1 MPDELPRYYF
11 RHRDNGASVFRID
24 PENRQRR
31 LELDEI
37 AHLNIKNGQIKAHGT
52 YVLTAEDH
60 AAIDAWMAQRQAT
73 LSQREDE
80 AAQRLIEE
88 MNLLTQWL
96 QSKASP
102 AQIDALGD
110 ELLLAMHDLRS
121 VLIRKKSD
129 ALSKAAP

>member
-11 RHRDNGASVFRID
+11 RLRDNGATVFRID

-37 AHLNIKNGQIKAHGT
+37 AHINIRNSQIKAHGA
-52 YVLTAEDH
+52 YVLTADDH
-60 AAIDAWMAQRQAT
+60 AAIADWMAARQTT
-73 LSQREDE
+73 LNRRDDE

-102 AQIDALGD
+102 AQINALGD
-110 ELLLAMHDLRS
+110 ELLLAMHDLRN

-129 ALSKAAP
+129 MLAKADP